1 MKSAIIA
8 VQAIATLLSIATPAV
23 AESFKTSRP
32 VATQTCTG
40 ILAGMANDAKADPS
54 VSVTYTGVELL
65 LVGNGRHYAAQCKN
79 GRIFFSGSSVIE

>member
-1 MKSAIIA
+1 MRVAILTLQA
-8 VQAIATLLSIATPAV
+8 VATLLTMATPAKADSLYHEIPMV
-23 AESFKTSRP
+23 RKECSS
-32 VATQTCTG
+32 

-54 VSVTYTGVELL
+54 VSVTYSGVELL